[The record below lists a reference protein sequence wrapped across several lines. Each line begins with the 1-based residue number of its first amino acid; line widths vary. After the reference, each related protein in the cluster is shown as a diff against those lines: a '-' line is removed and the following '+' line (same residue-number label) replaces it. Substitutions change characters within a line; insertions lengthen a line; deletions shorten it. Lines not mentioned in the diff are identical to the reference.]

1 MSSLLCLYSL
11 PGELTQALGS
21 SLPLYFFPFSLP
33 HFSLSDLALCKTTK
47 LLRYLAQLFLLFF
60 FLMGLGWVEFG
71 SLEREGC
78 YVHFLINNFGS

>member
-60 FLMGLGWVEFG
+60 FFNGVGMGRIWFVG
-71 SLEREGC
+71 ERGVLC
-78 YVHFLINNFGS
+78 SFSH